1 MPIIAIGAAA
11 FAAST
16 IAAGVAT
23 AGSFAAWAAA
33 ESFAAIS
40 AVGAITSAV
49 GVVTGN
55 EKLAKIGGVAAL
67 VGGVGAIGQSSG
79 WWGDGATS
87 ALETS
92 SSSLI
97 DTPTSNAPVED
108 PSSGLNK
115 AFDTTSPS
123 TLQGANS
130 PSGLNPLSDTT
141 SPSTLGT
148 PSIGNGAPLA
158 MPDAPTNLRA
168 ATNPSGGLIGQGTA
182 TDGAAFINTNKPFSF
197 MEKIDSIGGWM
208 DKNKMLSMGAMNAI
222 GSMFDESKK
231 FQLEQA
237 KRMATNQNSIP
248 SLAGYGINSNK
259 IPTLQPGLINR
270 S

>member
-1 MPIIAIGAAA
+1 MPIVAIGAAA

-55 EKLAKIGGVAAL
+55 EKLAKIGGIAAL
-67 VGGVGAIGQSSG
+67 VGGVGSIGQSSG
-79 WWGDGATS
+79 WWGDGATPTPLSEQWASTEAGAANAVDTPLSLDQQWSQPQQGLVNNTIDSSVTQATTPS
-87 ALETS
+87 ADINTPTTQANLNAPAGGPT
-92 SSSLI
+92 SLI
-97 DTPTSNAPVED
+97 NAPASA
-108 PSSGLNK
+108 PT
-115 AFDTTSPS
+115 APTI
-123 TLQGANS
+123 
-130 PSGLNPLSDTT
+130 PSGMNAETYT
-141 SPSTLGT
+141 NFAA
-148 PSIGNGAPLA
+148 NGSV
-158 MPDAPTNLRA
+158 T
-168 ATNPSGGLIGQGTA
+168 
-182 TDGAAFINTNKPFSF
+182 KPFSF